1 MVGVQVASQLSEA
14 ELQVASLL
22 VQLLQIVQFNTQA
35 ITEAEK

>member
-1 MVGVQVASQLSEA
+1 MDCQLSED

-35 ITEAEK
+35 ITEADK